1 MKMEEKGNAR
11 KVAGKG
17 RPGLIRELMS
27 GSLLS
32 DRIILKNLGYILF
45 LTLLMALY
53 IANRFHAEDLVRRIT
68 RLQKEVTELRAD
80 ALSTSAEL
88 MQVSRQSEV
97 TRLVMERGLGLEE
110 LTEPP
115 YRLVVKK

>member
-1 MKMEEKGNAR
+1 MEEKSNA
-11 KVAGKG
+11 KKGSGKS

-32 DRIILKNLGYILF
+32 DRIILKNIGYILF
-45 LTLLMALY
+45 LTLLGAVY

-68 RLQKEVTELRAD
+68 KLQNEVTELRSD

-88 MQVSRQSEV
+88 MQASRQSEV
-97 TRLVMERGLGLEE
+97 TRLIRERGLGLEE

>member
-1 MKMEEKGNAR
+1 MMEEKNNGKKKAQ
-11 KVAGKG
+11 KG

-32 DRIILKNLGYILF
+32 DRIILKNLGYIVF
-45 LTLLMALY
+45 LTFLGAVY
-53 IANRFHAEDLVRRIT
+53 IASRFHAENLVRRIT
-68 RLQKEVTELRAD
+68 RLQNEVKELRAD

-88 MQVSRQSEV
+88 MQASRQSEV
-97 TRLVMERGLGLEE
+97 TRLIRERGLGLEE

>member
-1 MKMEEKGNAR
+1 MKMEEKSNGN
-11 KVAGKG
+11 KGTGKS
-17 RPGLIRELMS
+17 RPGFVRELMS

-32 DRIILKNLGYILF
+32 DRIILKNLGYIVF
-45 LTLLMALY
+45 LTFLGSVY
-53 IANRFHAEDLVRRIT
+53 IASRFHAEDLVRRIT
-68 RLQKEVTELRAD
+68 KLQREVMELRAD

-88 MQVSRQSEV
+88 MQASRQSEV
-97 TRLVMERGLGLEE
+97 TRLIRERGLGLEE

>member
-1 MKMEEKGNAR
+1 MEEKSSGN
-11 KVAGKG
+11 KGAGKK

-45 LTLLMALY
+45 LTLLGAVY

-68 RLQKEVTELRAD
+68 KLQNEVTELRAD
-80 ALSTSAEL
+80 ALSISAEL
-88 MQVSRQSEV
+88 MQASRQSEV
-97 TRLVMERGLGLEE
+97 TRLIRERGLGLEE
-110 LTEPP
+110 LTVPP